1 LKQMKVILNGEPK
14 ECPEGI
20 TIENLLDLYKIDK
33 NRVAVE
39 LNLQIIPKKEL
50 STLVLRDTDLLEVVT
65 FVGGG

>member
-1 LKQMKVILNGEPK
+1 MKVTLNGESK

-39 LNLQIIPKKEL
+39 LNLRIIPKKEL
-50 STLVLRDTDLLEVVT
+50 SERVLRDEDLLEVIT

>member
-1 LKQMKVILNGEPK
+1 MRITLNGETK

-33 NRVAVE
+33 RRTAVE
-39 LNLQIIPKKEL
+39 LNLQIVPRKEHSL
-50 STLVLRDTDLLEVVT
+50 RVLKDADVVEVVT